1 MPRMNNK
8 ISWRKCACL
17 QVNCCLHLHIPR
29 TRVAS
34 ACQYHMSNPHVQ
46 EKRARV
52 NHRRY
57 ATCLVQDKRTQY
69 YYVLRK
75 HQCTQGALAAAEP
88 RHITGNMHTQSAFLE
103 VSGRALPPLLHG
115 MITPYHHDL
124 SYNMG

>member
-8 ISWRKCACL
+8 ISWRKWACL
-17 QVNCCLHLHIPR
+17 QVNSCLHLHIPR

-34 ACQYHMSNPHVQ
+34 ACQYHMFNPHVQ
-46 EKRARV
+46 EKWTRV

-57 ATCLVQDKRTQY
+57 ATYLVQNKHAQY

-75 HQCTQGALAAAEP
+75 HQCTQGALVAAEP
-88 RHITGNMHTQSAFLE
+88 PRITGSMHTQSAFLE

-115 MITPYHHDL
+115 MITP
-124 SYNMG
+124 